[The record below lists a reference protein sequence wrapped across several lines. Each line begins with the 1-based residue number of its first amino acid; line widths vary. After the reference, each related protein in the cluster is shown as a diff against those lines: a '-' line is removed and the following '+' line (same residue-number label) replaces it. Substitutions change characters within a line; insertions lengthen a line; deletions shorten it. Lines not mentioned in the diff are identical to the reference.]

1 MFRALRR
8 LSTAAEPAAIKAA
21 ESAPIATPTP
31 AIAVASPPRDR
42 SGLRSRLA
50 SFFVGVAVTSL
61 YGYVKLREEIVRS
74 AERVDKNVE
83 RLVQG
88 SEGLRQQI
96 VTLESR
102 LEKLEKKEQ

>member
-1 MFRALRR
+1 MFRAFRR

-21 ESAPIATPTP
+21 ESTPIVTPP

-96 VTLESR
+96 VALESR